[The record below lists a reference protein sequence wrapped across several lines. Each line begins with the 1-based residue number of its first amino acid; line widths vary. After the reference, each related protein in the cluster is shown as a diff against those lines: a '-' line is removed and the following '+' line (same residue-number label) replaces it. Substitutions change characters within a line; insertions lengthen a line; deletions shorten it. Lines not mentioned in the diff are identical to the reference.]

1 MKSKRQTRIGHPES
15 AESRLPPALEAELAA
30 FEAEERERL
39 GLPPQYQEQWVE
51 PLYTRFTRAQRK
63 YTTILFPSSTKST
76 DVFLRAAL
84 AELGYRIENMETPDN
99 ESLQV
104 GKEFGSRGMC
114 NPAYY
119 TEGQLIRYLRQLHK
133 EQGLTKEQINERYL
147 LFTANG
153 CGPCRF
159 GMYLTEYRKALRESG
174 FEGFRILLLG
184 QTLEGQEI
192 GEGGGIEF
200 NTSMILAILKAL
212 MCGDIL
218 NILMCYIRPYEVEV
232 GATDAAIQH
241 CREIIA
247 DALENRRWLIP
258 ALWKVRGKLAAIR
271 VDRTRIKPRV
281 ALFGEAWAMLTEG
294 EGNYNMQRFLEREG
308 AEVEPGLLTVWMLL
322 LLWENR
328 YDTRNRAQLKGADAY
343 GRGLEGADIRKRL
356 LIMWAVEK
364 AGRFCFNLFARA
376 AGLQGFGLPDMDALS
391 RLSHEYYD
399 NNQRGG
405 EMHFEVA
412 KLIQCARDRKAHMGI
427 SIKPFGCLPSSCV
440 SDGVQSL
447 VSEHFPQTIFLSV
460 ETTGDGA
467 VNIHS
472 RVQMQLFKARELA
485 AREVAETLELH
496 GINEEEARA
505 AAMQPRYRSAL
516 HHSPHRR
523 ACTAANLFHQ
533 IGRMPRFRLRRLWRA
548 LRGAGVSRGVSA
560 APTEPQQ
567 GSRARK

>member
-1 MKSKRQTRIGHPES
+1 MKSKRQSRIGHPEP

-39 GLPPQYQEQWVE
+39 GLPPQYREQWVE
-51 PLYTRFTRAQRK
+51 PLYNRFTRAQRK
-63 YTTILFPSSTKST
+63 HTTILLPSLSKSP
-76 DVFLRAAL
+76 DVLLRAAL
-84 AELGYRIENMETPDN
+84 AGLGYRIENLEIPDN

-104 GKEFGSRGMC
+104 GKEFGSRGLC

-119 TEGQLIRYLRQLHK
+119 SVGQLIRYLRHLHE
-133 EQGLTKEQINERYL
+133 EQGLTKGQINERFL
-147 LFTANG
+147 LLIANG

-159 GMYLTEYRKALRESG
+159 GMYLTEYRRALRESG
-174 FEGFRILLLG
+174 FEGFRMLLIG
-184 QTLEGQEI
+184 QTLEGHEI

-200 NTSMILAILKAL
+200 NTSMILAIAKAL

-218 NILMCYIRPYEVEV
+218 NVLMYRIRPFEVEV
-232 GATDAAIQH
+232 GATDAAIQR
-241 CREIIA
+241 CRELIA

-258 ALWKVRGKLAAIR
+258 ALWKVRRKLAAIR

-281 ALFGEAWAMLTEG
+281 SLFGEFWAMITEG
-294 EGNYNMQRFLEREG
+294 EGNYNMQRFLEGEG
-308 AEVEPGLLTVWMLL
+308 AEVEVGLLTVWLLL

-328 YDTRNRAQLKGADAY
+328 YDTRNRAQLKGADTY

-376 AGLQGFGLPDMDALS
+376 AGLRGFALPDMDELS

-412 KLIQCARDRKAHMGI
+412 KLIQCARDRKAHLGI
-427 SIKPFGCLPSSCV
+427 SIKPFGCMPSSGV

-447 VSEHFPQTIFLSV
+447 VSEHYPQTIFLAV

-485 AREVAETLELH
+485 AREAAEALERH

-505 AAMQPRYRSAL
+505 AAMHPRYRSAL
-516 HHSPHRR
+516 HHIPHRR

-533 IGRMPRFRLRRLWRA
+533 IGRKPRFRLRRLWRG
-548 LRGAGVSRGVSA
+548 LRGAGFA
-560 APTEPQQ
+560 
-567 GSRARK
+567 